1 MQNCSSLS
9 IVNFH
14 PQLQYAGSAFD
25 AGIPWRNCQY
35 QYKRNPLEFQIT
47 SLLHSIQTMLIYLI
61 CFTQPPPLPLSRIL
75 FCLRLPLN
83 TFHGIN
89 LSLSHSLSHFAS
101 VSLSLGRDVMSL
113 IAARWRGARKNRINL
128 VSPEPSLFPLLY
140 PMHQL
145 KLSRRGPLVSPG
157 SVRYTKR
164 GRRERY
170 SREGNRWDLQRGEKK
185 RRVDERGR
193 QEKTR
198 QWAEVRWTE
207 TWQIDLR
214 RDKVG
219 FSRCRIKVRKWW
231 HKGRRRRGERGR
243 RKEQKREEGRRGC
256 REYRSERI
264 TPSRTEETSW
274 SYPQTSFNK
283 DLSPSQ

>member
-1 MQNCSSLS
+1 MYVFITRRSLSVISSLIRCRTAHLS
-9 IVNFH
+9 
-14 PQLQYAGSAFD
+14 
-25 AGIPWRNCQY
+25 
-35 QYKRNPLEFQIT
+35 
-47 SLLHSIQTMLIYLI
+47 
-61 CFTQPPPLPLSRIL
+61 PLSTFIPNYNMLGAHLMQASLEESVNINTSIIPLNFKSRHYCTASRPCWSFVMHT

-145 KLSRRGPLVSPG
+145 KLSRRGPLVSAG

-170 SREGNRWDLQRGEKK
+170 SREGNRWDLQRGKK
-185 RRVDERGR
+185 GEGWMREEDRKKQDNEPRKDGQRRGR
-193 QEKTR
+193 
-198 QWAEVRWTE
+198 
-207 TWQIDLR
+207 
-214 RDKVG
+214 
-219 FSRCRIKVRKWW
+219 
-231 HKGRRRRGERGR
+231 
-243 RKEQKREEGRRGC
+243 
-256 REYRSERI
+256 
-264 TPSRTEETSW
+264 
-274 SYPQTSFNK
+274 
-283 DLSPSQ
+283 